1 MRWYIIQTHYPRFE
15 NVHSMPA
22 EHGMPTS
29 IIGWCRKSV
38 LGYTSTP
45 DFRILDLLEKH
56 VLGDRRCC
64 RHRLN
69 LCSKRYSTIGRH
81 DEMIV
86 ERKTKLYTRKICARG
101 SARRRTH
108 HVKFV
113 LVYIARFACN
123 TSSHWREQL
132 VASWTSY
139 LHQSRHDRIPHTN
152 RTFTMRATKVTSFAA
167 SIGTMPLVNGASCWK
182 ARNSSWRW
190 CRSGP
195 SESHCP

>member
-1 MRWYIIQTHYPRFE
+1 MRWYIIQTHYPRLE

-45 DFRILDLLEKH
+45 DVRILDLLEKH

-113 LVYIARFACN
+113 SFLVYRTLCMQHIKSLARAACGILN
-123 TSSHWREQL
+123 LLSPSISARSH
-132 VASWTSY
+132 ST
-139 LHQSRHDRIPHTN
+139 HTQDIYHEGN
-152 RTFTMRATKVTSFAA
+152 KNNILCS
-167 SIGTMPLVNGASCWK
+167 
-182 ARNSSWRW
+182 
-190 CRSGP
+190 
-195 SESHCP
+195 